1 MLTGEYAAANTAF
14 VPLFWLFVKH
24 FICDFPLQANPW
36 MYRNKGTYLHPGGI
50 VHAGIHG
57 LGTLLV
63 LAPFIG
69 SLALQ
74 LAAFDML
81 VHYHIDW
88 AKMKLSKRYDLQPN
102 NSERFWILLG
112 FDQLLHHITYFMI
125 IYFAFIL

>member
-1 MLTGEYAAANTAF
+1 MTGEYAAANTVF
-14 VPLFWLFVKH
+14 LPLFWLFIKH

-50 VHAGIHG
+50 AHSGIHG

-63 LAPFIG
+63 LAPFLG
-69 SLALQ
+69 SLSMF

-88 AKMKLSKRYDLQPN
+88 AKMNISQHYNLQPN

-112 FDQLLHHITYFMI
+112 FDQLLHHLTYFAI
-125 IYFAFIL
+125 IYYAFIL

>member
-1 MLTGEYAAANTAF
+1 MFEA
-14 VPLFWLFVKH
+14 LFLLFVKH

-36 MYRNKGTYLHPGGI
+36 MYRNKGSYMHPGGI
-50 VHAGIHG
+50 VHAGIHAI
-57 LGTLLV
+57 GTLLV

-69 SLALQ
+69 SASVMYALI
-74 LAAFDML
+74 DML

-88 AKMKLSKRYDLQPN
+88 AKMNLSQHYDLQPT

-125 IYFAFIL
+125 IYFAFNLSTNLLSTNLTT

>member
-1 MLTGEYAAANTAF
+1 MTGEYAAANTAF

-36 MYRNKGTYLHPGGI
+36 LYRNKDNYMHPGGI
-50 VHAGIHG
+50 VHAGLHG
-57 LGTLLV
+57 LGTLIV

-69 SLALQ
+69 GLAIQ
-74 LAAFDML
+74 LAVFDML

-88 AKMKLSKRYDLQPN
+88 AKMNIGKRYDLQPN
-102 NSERFWILLG
+102 NSEHFWILLG
-112 FDQLLHHITYFMI
+112 FDQLLHHVTYFMI

>member
-1 MLTGEYAAANTAF
+1 MFEA
-14 VPLFWLFVKH
+14 LFLLFIKH

-36 MYRNKGTYLHPGGI
+36 LYRNKGTYMHLGGI
-50 VHAGIHG
+50 THAGIHG

-69 SLALQ
+69 SLSMVYAAL
-74 LAAFDML
+74 DML

-88 AKMKLSKRYDLQPN
+88 AKMNVTKRYDLQPT

-112 FDQLLHHITYFMI
+112 FDQLLHHITYFAI
-125 IYFAFIL
+125 ICLAFNLKPFNLNLQ